1 MRRNLEN
8 TIRNLY
14 ISEATNPE
22 DDMPASPDEKRMAM
36 KQAEFIQYVGREVGE
51 HLAANKEFPEWMQ
64 NKLTSLHQMSKDVH
78 ASLGAHGGPE
88 DEKV

>member
-1 MRRNLEN
+1 MRRNLES

-14 ISEATNPE
+14 ESPE

-36 KQAEFIQYVGREVGE
+36 KQAEFIQYVGREIGE

-64 NKLTSLHQMSKDVH
+64 NKLSGLHQQAKDVH

-88 DEKV
+88 DE